1 MVSAASYSPWKS
13 EVPVVTAQRVR
24 CDRRNERG
32 TRHAEAPALRRGG
45 RPGVDLGMGASAASA
60 LACVSGHGR
69 RTLVTA
75 HSSYKH
81 LSTCGQLPPVPP
93 PLLSA
98 LLPAHAAAITAP
110 AEQRVTAFSVSLHRP
125 VSPAVLFGH
134 LGGVHSLP
142 EKQLRGEPVAE
153 PVGTRRPPSWLPWGN
168 ASGASWAQQVT
179 QQQGHLV

>member
-1 MVSAASYSPWKS
+1 MIGGMNGERATPRPPRYGGVGALVWTWGWEPRPPLPWPACPVTGDGRGLAAK
-13 EVPVVTAQRVR
+13 
-24 CDRRNERG
+24 G
-32 TRHAEAPALRRGG
+32 
-45 RPGVDLGMGASAASA
+45 
-60 LACVSGHGR
+60 
-69 RTLVTA
+69 TLVTA
-75 HSSYKH
+75 HSSYKR

-110 AEQRVTAFSVSLHRP
+110 AGQRVTAVSVSLHGP